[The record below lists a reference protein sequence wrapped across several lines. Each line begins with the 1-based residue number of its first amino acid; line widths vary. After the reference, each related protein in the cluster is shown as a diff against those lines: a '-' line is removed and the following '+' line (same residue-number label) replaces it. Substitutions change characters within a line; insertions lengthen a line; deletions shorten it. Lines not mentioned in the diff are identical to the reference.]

1 MLVDLRVKNFVLI
14 DEMEINFVEGLNVI
28 TGETGAGKSIIVG
41 ALDML
46 LGGRASTDVLRK
58 NKETAYIEAVYEPD
72 NIDYIND
79 KLKKLGIEAE
89 DDILLISRE
98 INRNGR
104 NKSRINGQLAT
115 LTMVKEMSRFLVD
128 IHGQHEHQS
137 LLETNYHIELLDDFA
152 GTEVLNEKN
161 RTQKLYKKYSEIEK
175 ELNNFELEES
185 EKARKL
191 DMYKYQINEI
201 DSASLQEGEFA
212 ELKNKYKKIT
222 NIEKIFEI
230 SGKIYNNIN
239 GEGYNDIGILD
250 KLGKLLG
257 EMKTIQDFDNELKA
271 LGKELN
277 NVFYQLQDISYR
289 FNDYNENINYS
300 DDKLKEIEDRINL
313 INNLKQKYGETESQ
327 ILTYRDKLIEEKNFL
342 INQEKKVEEL
352 KKQKQQI
359 KEKYLIIAKKL
370 SVLRKEKAI
379 KLEKIIKNEFL
390 DLYMKDTELKI
401 KFERKD
407 LSLDGI
413 DDVEFLISTNL
424 GEDFKPLI
432 KIASGGE
439 ISRIML
445 SFKNIISEIDR
456 INTLIFDEID
466 SGVGGKTAQKMAE
479 KLAMISKNTQII
491 CITHLPQIASMSDNH
506 LLINKIRDKNKAYTV
521 INNLDK
527 KGKKEE
533 LARMLGGAKLTSTTL
548 KHAEEMLIMA
558 QNIKNNY

>member
-152 GTEVLNEKN
+152 GAEVLNEKN

-370 SVLRKEKAI
+370 SK
-379 KLEKIIKNEFL
+379 
-390 DLYMKDTELKI
+390 
-401 KFERKD
+401 KFN
-407 LSLDGI
+407 SLI
-413 DDVEFLISTNL
+413 
-424 GEDFKPLI
+424 
-432 KIASGGE
+432 
-439 ISRIML
+439 
-445 SFKNIISEIDR
+445 
-456 INTLIFDEID
+456 
-466 SGVGGKTAQKMAE
+466 
-479 KLAMISKNTQII
+479 
-491 CITHLPQIASMSDNH
+491 
-506 LLINKIRDKNKAYTV
+506 INKY
-521 INNLDK
+521 
-527 KGKKEE
+527 
-533 LARMLGGAKLTSTTL
+533 
-548 KHAEEMLIMA
+548 
-558 QNIKNNY
+558 

>member
-152 GTEVLNEKN
+152 GAEVLNEKN

-359 KEKYLIIAKKL
+359 KEKYLIIAKNL

-407 LSLDGI
+407 PSLDGI
-413 DDVEFLISTNL
+413 DDVEFLISTNP